1 MRSIKIIIITVGL
14 TFSLS
19 EIAGAIP
26 QYYQFNGTVRT
37 IEGDN
42 MAIAP
47 DQGFKIG
54 EEVEYLFMLDSY
66 GMGKIVYTNGKI
78 FYDSND
84 IYAELISGS
93 VLKEL
98 DGGYYIDKNGVPI
111 GNDPNL
117 YLTKELHLADIGKA
131 NQKQILIGNE
141 DESIIINSNQDGS
154 WNGYL
159 NAYDSSGRKATVALD
174 LELTAITNVAPH
186 TNAAFPVPEPAT
198 MLLFGAGL
206 LGLACYV
213 HRRRKHLRL
222 HHGAFPVSEH

>member
-1 MRSIKIIIITVGL
+1 MRSIKIITIMVGL
-14 TFSLS
+14 IFLLS
-19 EIAGAIP
+19 EIAVAVP

-42 MAIAP
+42 VAIAT

-54 EEVEYLFMLDSY
+54 DEVEYLFMLDSY
-66 GMGKIVYTNGKI
+66 GMGKIVYTNGKT
-78 FYDSND
+78 FYDNND
-84 IYAELISGS
+84 IYAELVSGT

-98 DGGYYIDKNGVPI
+98 DGGYYIDGNGAPI
-111 GNDPNL
+111 DNDQNV
-117 YLTKELHLADIGKA
+117 YLTKELHLADIGKD

-141 DESIIINSNQDGS
+141 DQSIIINSNQDGS

-174 LELTAITNVAPH
+174 LKLTAVTNEAPH
-186 TNAAFPVPEPAT
+186 VNSILPVPEPAT

-206 LGLACYV
+206 FGLAWYV
-213 HRRRKHLRL
+213 HRRKRDPRP
-222 HHGAFPVSEH
+222 HGVIPVSEH

>member
-1 MRSIKIIIITVGL
+1 MRSIKIIIITMEL
-14 TFSLS
+14 TFLLS
-19 EIAGAIP
+19 EIAMAVP

-37 IEGDN
+37 IAGDN
-42 MAIAP
+42 MAIAT

-78 FYDSND
+78 FYDSDD
-84 IYAELISGS
+84 IYAELISGT
-93 VLKEL
+93 VLREL

-111 GNDPNL
+111 GNDQNV
-117 YLTKELHLADIGKA
+117 YLTKELHLADIGKD

-159 NAYDSSGRKATVALD
+159 NAYDSSGRKATVSLD
-174 LELTAITNVAPH
+174 LKLTAVTNETPH
-186 TNAAFPVPEPAT
+186 ANSTFPVPEPTT

-206 LGLACYV
+206 LGLAWYV
-213 HRRRKHLRL
+213 HRRKRHLSP
-222 HHGAFPVSEH
+222 HGVFPVSEH

>member
-1 MRSIKIIIITVGL
+1 MVGL
-14 TFSLS
+14 IFLLS
-19 EIAGAIP
+19 EIAVAVP

-42 MAIAP
+42 VAIAT

-54 EEVEYLFMLDSY
+54 DEVEYLFMLDSY
-66 GMGKIVYTNGKI
+66 GMGKIVYTNGKT
-78 FYDSND
+78 FYDNND
-84 IYAELISGS
+84 IYAELVSGT

-98 DGGYYIDKNGVPI
+98 DGGYYIDGNGAPI
-111 GNDPNL
+111 DNDQNV
-117 YLTKELHLADIGKA
+117 YLTKELHLADIGKD

-141 DESIIINSNQDGS
+141 DQSIIINSNQDGS

-174 LELTAITNVAPH
+174 LKLTAVTNEAPH
-186 TNAAFPVPEPAT
+186 VNSILPVPEPAT

-206 LGLACYV
+206 FGLAWYV
-213 HRRRKHLRL
+213 HRRKRDPRP
-222 HHGAFPVSEH
+222 HGVIPVSEH

>member
-1 MRSIKIIIITVGL
+1 MKRIKIIIMTVGL
-14 TFSLS
+14 TFVLS
-19 EIAGAIP
+19 EIAVAIP

-37 IEGDN
+37 IAGDN
-42 MAIAP
+42 VAIAT

-78 FYDSND
+78 FYDRND

-111 GNDPNL
+111 GNDRNV
-117 YLTKELHLADIGKA
+117 YLTKELHLADIGKD

-141 DESIIINSNQDGS
+141 DESILINSNQDGS
-154 WNGYL
+154 WSGYL
-159 NAYDSSGRKATVALD
+159 NAYDSSGRKAMVSLN
-174 LELTAITNVAPH
+174 LELTAITNEAPH
-186 TNAAFPVPEPAT
+186 ANSVFPVPEPAT

-206 LGLACYV
+206 LSLAWYV
-213 HRRRKHLRL
+213 HRRRKQPRP
-222 HHGAFPVSEH
+222 HGIIPVSEH